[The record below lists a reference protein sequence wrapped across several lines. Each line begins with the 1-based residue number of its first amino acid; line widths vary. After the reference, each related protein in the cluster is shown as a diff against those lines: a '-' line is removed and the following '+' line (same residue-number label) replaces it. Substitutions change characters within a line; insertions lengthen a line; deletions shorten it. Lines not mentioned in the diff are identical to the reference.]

1 MPKLYLI
8 DHSLSAPGG
17 HHFDSARLLLAAAA
31 RAGLK
36 PVVAAHRRFRT
47 SDGFA
52 ADMPIHSLFSHTA
65 YSDFSATIGGAVRPQ
80 DPLGAPPIQ
89 ARDSGPGT
97 SNSDVGLDSGS
108 NQGGWLRRLRT
119 RWDAWRMRSQTR
131 AFAAA
136 CEALFQR
143 TPAES
148 GDQVFLPTLTEFD
161 LAGVVEFFRRSS
173 ASAAARTCRWHLQ
186 FHYPFLKGPLATY
199 DRQGERREAMR
210 RHLSTLVARANASGR
225 TDWRFYAP
233 TQALVDQYNS
243 LGVVEFELLEHPVD
257 VAAAP
262 FAAPDSSSGGDQ
274 GAGGRPLRVLCAGGL
289 RADKGAG
296 LLSRLLDDLGRDD
309 FADGAI
315 QLWVQAK
322 RASKLRRFAAGHSV
336 TSITD
341 FDQPPPVT
349 ARLVH
354 VPHPLPTAQYVE
366 LLRRADVGLLAYD
379 AASYAAR
386 CSGVLVELL
395 AAGVPAIVPADTWL
409 AEELFSAHSPPPGLV
424 ASSAA
429 DYAAQLRTMAARREE
444 FAQLAR
450 SAAPS
455 YACRHS
461 PDQVIERI
469 CSPHPSKRGHLAPP
483 R

>member
-31 RAGLK
+31 RAGLT
-36 PVVAAHRRFRT
+36 PVVAAHRRFRA

-65 YSDFSATIGGAVRPQ
+65 YSDFSATIGAAARPH
-80 DPLGAPPIQ
+80 DPLAPAPT
-89 ARDSGPGT
+89 RDRGSVSGSA
-97 SNSDVGLDSGS
+97 SNSDSGSDSGS
-108 NQGGWLRRLRT
+108 NQGGWLRRLRA
-119 RWDAWRMRSQTR
+119 RWNEWRMRRQTR

-173 ASAAARTCRWHLQ
+173 ASAAARTCRWHFQ

-199 DRQGERREAMR
+199 VRQSERREAMR
-210 RHLSTLVARANASGR
+210 RHLSTLVARASESGR

-233 TQALVDQYNS
+233 TKALVDQYNS

-262 FAAPDSSSGGDQ
+262 SATPDSSSGGDQ

-309 FADGAI
+309 FAGGAI

-322 RASKLRRFAAGHSV
+322 RASKLRRFAAGHSM
-336 TSITD
+336 TSLTNI
-341 FDQPPPVT
+341 DQPPPAT

-354 VPHPLPTAQYVE
+354 VPHPLPTEQYVA

-386 CSGVLVELL
+386 
-395 AAGVPAIVPADTWL
+395 
-409 AEELFSAHSPPPGLV
+409 
-424 ASSAA
+424 
-429 DYAAQLRTMAARREE
+429 
-444 FAQLAR
+444 
-450 SAAPS
+450 
-455 YACRHS
+455 
-461 PDQVIERI
+461 
-469 CSPHPSKRGHLAPP
+469 
-483 R
+483 